1 MTIDKEKII
10 ISKQCLHEFDAK
22 DICIILC
29 KALKTSKN
37 EKRST
42 WLVDTLQ
49 SFMTSEMSIRSMH
62 ECMKCVTRI
71 KMKKVCNACYALA
84 IGYSKKGVIKILAK
98 IRNNNCHIS
107 IHGNQYH

>member
-1 MTIDKEKII
+1 MSKANKVSMTIDKENII
-10 ISKQCLHEFDAK
+10 ISKQCLHEFIAK
-22 DICIILC
+22 DICIILY

-42 WLVDTLQ
+42 
-49 SFMTSEMSIRSMH
+49 H

-84 IGYSKKGVIKILAK
+84 IGYSKKGVTKILA
-98 IRNNNCHIS
+98 
-107 IHGNQYH
+107 